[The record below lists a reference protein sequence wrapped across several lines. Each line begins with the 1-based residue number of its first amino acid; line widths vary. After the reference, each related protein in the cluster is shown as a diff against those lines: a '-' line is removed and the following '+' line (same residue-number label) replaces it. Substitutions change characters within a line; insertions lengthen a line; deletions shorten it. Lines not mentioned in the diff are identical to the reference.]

1 MLLTTTTLEQYAD
14 EVARLLKERN
24 PDEAARS
31 AKQLSARRT
40 ARIVTEAEL
49 EQVLA
54 FLPKL
59 GWERAGRVAKYM
71 PAPFTAQVLN
81 ALDTDAAGSLLAN
94 MPPQTISHIIPQLS
108 QPRAEEL
115 LAQFDT
121 DYRAEVDKLR
131 EYPEGTAGSV
141 MSPYYLAVE
150 STLSVGEAVRAV
162 REAPSEI
169 EATAYVYVL
178 DTGRKPVGVISLREL
193 LLAKADAPIT
203 QVMFDD
209 VVAAVSSDSAIE
221 AARRIRSR
229 RIKLL
234 PIVSAENQ
242 LVGVITMD
250 TAIELLEQDV
260 ANDFTAVSGASVD
273 ESFFTP
279 PGQSIRM
286 RLPWMMANVFLNL
299 GAVWVISSFEAT
311 IVQVAIL
318 AAFLPMITD
327 MGGNVGIQALS
338 VSIRSMALGEAR
350 LRDVWKAL
358 RKEISIGIFNG
369 IALGVLFG
377 IIAYVLQG
385 SLVLSLVAGVALAM
399 NVLVAGVVGGTIPFL
414 IKRLGKDP
422 AMMTGPVLTTITD
435 ITGVSIYLGLST
447 IFLAGLM
454 ASGM

>member
-1 MLLTTTTLEQYAD
+1 MLLTTGTLEQYAQD
-14 EVARLLKERN
+14 VTQLLNDHEPGK
-24 PDEAARS
+24 AARS
-31 AKQLSARRT
+31 AKHLSSRRT
-40 ARIVTEAEL
+40 AKILTQAEL
-49 EQVLA
+49 AQVLL
-54 FLPKL
+54 FLPAL
-59 GWERAGRVAKYM
+59 GWERAGRVANFM
-71 PAPFTAQVLN
+71 PAPFTAQILN
-81 ALDTDAAGSLLAN
+81 ELDADTAGTLLSH
-94 MPPQTISHIIPQLS
+94 MPPQRIVQLLALLS
-108 QPRAEEL
+108 PERAEEL
-115 LAQFDT
+115 LAQFDAG
-121 DYRAEVDKLR
+121 YRTEVEQLGA
-131 EYPEGTAGSV
+131 YAEGTAGSV
-141 MSPYYLAVE
+141 MSPYFLAVD
-150 STLSVGEAVRAV
+150 STLLV
-162 REAPSEI
+162 REAVQAVRDAPTEV

-178 DTGRKPVGVISLREL
+178 DSAGKPVGVISLRDL
-193 LLAKADAPIT
+193 LLAKLDTPIT
-203 QVMFDD
+203 DVMHDD
-209 VVAAVSSDSAIE
+209 VIAAESTDQAID

-234 PIVSAENQ
+234 PVVSPEQQ

-250 TAIELLEQDV
+250 TAIELLAQDV
-260 ANDFTAVSGASVD
+260 ADEFIAVSGASAD

-279 PGQSIRM
+279 PKQSIRM
-286 RLPWMMANVFLNL
+286 RLPWMMANIFLNL

-350 LRDVWKAL
+350 LRDIWKAL
-358 RKEISIGIFNG
+358 RKEVMIGMVNG

-377 IIAYVLQG
+377 VIAFVLQG
-385 SLVLSLVAGVALAM
+385 NLILSLVAGVALAM

-454 ASGM
+454 AAGV